1 MITLALAERG
11 GKAVKGLQVKGL
23 KVNGFAHLP
32 QGRRRLGLRQCTGGV
47 AVSRQGQKT
56 FDF

>member
-1 MITLALAERG
+1 MLRRIFQMWEDGRG

-32 QGRRRLGLRQCTGGV
+32 QGRRRRGLRQ
-47 AVSRQGQKT
+47 
-56 FDF
+56 

>member
-1 MITLALAERG
+1 MFG

-32 QGRRRLGLRQCTGGV
+32 KGRRRRGLRQ
-47 AVSRQGQKT
+47 
-56 FDF
+56 